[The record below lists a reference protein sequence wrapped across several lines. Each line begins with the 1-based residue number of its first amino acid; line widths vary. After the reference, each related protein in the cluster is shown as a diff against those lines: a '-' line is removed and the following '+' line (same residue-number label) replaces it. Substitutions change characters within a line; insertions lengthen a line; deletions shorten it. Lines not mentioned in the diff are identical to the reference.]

1 MDITI
6 KHKCFLMQSNAL
18 VLSVQEMIEGFEANQ
33 QKEGVQP
40 KSKIRTGVQHA
51 KDCVQFLSYLAMSI
65 KLQSDK
71 DGFIFR
77 NIEMSTI
84 NENGVKKKLRRKDSE
99 ELGIDHF
106 NSFEEDLLMGKT
118 TIYEIRETLKALSL
132 IREKKGRF
140 ARQVL
145 FSLDFENVKK
155 LYESVGDTFD
165 YVSKTERKD
174 IEKQSDTVQDKDEP
188 KSDLTNEF
196 EGNWEGD
203 AIEARALPTQSLTN
217 YQCDANGI
225 ILPSKNKAIGEKG
238 IKQDQDRYD
247 QIYEVDQDGDRVNG
261 DDLLKS
267 ITMGKPTQIS
277 AVYFAIKSQKKA
289 FSKNLSE
296 TPRPSIYKGQAG
308 I

>member
-6 KHKCFLMQSNAL
+6 KHKSFVMQSNAL
-18 VLSVQEMIEGFEANQ
+18 VLAILEMIEALDANQ
-33 QKEGVQP
+33 QKEDVQA

-65 KLQSDK
+65 KLYSDK

-99 ELGIDHF
+99 ELGIEHF
-106 NSFEEDLLMGKT
+106 NSFEEDLLLGKT
-118 TIYEIRETLKALSL
+118 TIYEVRETLKALAL

-155 LYESVGDTFD
+155 LYESVGDTFE
-165 YVSKTERKD
+165 YVTKTENKD
-174 IEKQSDTVQDKDEP
+174 IEKQTDTVLDKDEP
-188 KSDLTNEF
+188 KSDLSNEF

-203 AIEARALPTQSLTN
+203 AIEARALTQSLSN

-247 QIYEVDQDGDRVNG
+247 QIYAVDHDGDRVNG
-261 DDLLKS
+261 DDFLKS

-277 AVYFAIKSQKKA
+277 TVYYSIKSHKKE
-289 FSKNLSE
+289 FTKNLSE

>member
-6 KHKCFLMQSNAL
+6 KHKSFVMQSNAL
-18 VLSVQEMIEGFEANQ
+18 VLAVLEMIEALEANQ
-33 QKEGVQP
+33 QKDDVQT

-51 KDCVQFLSYLAMSI
+51 KDCVQFLSYLAMTI
-65 KLQSDK
+65 KLKSDK

-84 NENGVKKKLRRKDSE
+84 DENGVKKKLRRKDSE
-99 ELGIDHF
+99 ELGIEHF
-106 NSFEEDLLMGKT
+106 NSFEEDLLLGKT
-118 TIYEIRETLKALSL
+118 SIYEVRETLKALAL

-165 YVSKTERKD
+165 YVTKTENKD
-174 IEKQSDTVQDKDEP
+174 IEKQSDNVQDKDEP
-188 KSDLTNEF
+188 KSDLSNEF

-203 AIEARALPTQSLTN
+203 AIEARALTQPLTN

-238 IKQDQDRYD
+238 INKDKERYD
-247 QIYEVDQDGDRVNG
+247 QIYAVDQDGDRVNS

-277 AVYFAIKSQKKA
+277 KVFYSIKSQKKA
-289 FSKNLSE
+289 FSNNSSE
-296 TPRPSIYKGQAG
+296 TQGPSIYKGQAG